1 VDKKRWYA
9 LSIIKDM
16 KLSEHLDL
24 SEVTRSD
31 YAKRNGIDNMP
42 NAEHTEN
49 LIELAN
55 KIFEPIRNHFKKPIR
70 ISSGYRSN
78 LLNIGING
86 AKNSQHTKGQ
96 ALDIDQQNKKENKDI
111 FDFIKDNLDF
121 DQLINEFDYDWIHV
135 SYNTDGKQRK
145 QILDAIKEKGKT
157 KYIAHR

>member
-1 VDKKRWYA
+1 
-9 LSIIKDM
+9 M

-24 SEVTRSD
+24 IEVTRSE

-70 ISSGYRSN
+70 ISSGYRSK
-78 LLNIGING
+78 LLNAGING

-96 ALDIDQQNKKENKDI
+96 AIDIDQGNRKDNIEI
-111 FDFIKDNLDF
+111 FDYIKNNLPF
-121 DQLINEFDYDWIHV
+121 DQLINEFGYDWIHV
-135 SYNTDGKQRK
+135 SYNTDGRQRG
-145 QILDAIKEKGKT
+145 QVLDAIKEEGKT
-157 KYIAHR
+157 KYITHK